1 LITKYH
7 LPPSPG
13 GDKYFFLTPI
23 VVLIS
28 QIMGNC
34 GHFYE
39 LLTKKRATTPKM
51 VLKSEEMGQ
60 YNKSHQFRS
69 MILAARD
76 LKVFFKSN
84 DDFDL
89 EKLLKLKS

>member
-1 LITKYH
+1 
-7 LPPSPG
+7 
-13 GDKYFFLTPI
+13 
-23 VVLIS
+23 
-28 QIMGNC
+28 
-34 GHFYE
+34 
-39 LLTKKRATTPKM
+39 M

-89 EKLLKLKS
+89 EKLLKLKSWGILQSVEVILKGRNCRHWAY